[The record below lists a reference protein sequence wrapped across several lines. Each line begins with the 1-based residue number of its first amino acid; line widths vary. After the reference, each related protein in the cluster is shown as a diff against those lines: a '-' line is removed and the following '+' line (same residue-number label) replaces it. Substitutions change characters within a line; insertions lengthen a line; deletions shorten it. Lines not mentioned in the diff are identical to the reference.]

1 MCYLDDMIKTSTQD
15 IEYNKKILITGGTGF
30 IGTKL
35 ISILLKNQYKIT
47 NFSRRGNKNQYPHI
61 EVIEDLKNI
70 RNNQFFDII
79 INLAGANIS
88 KYWTKSYKR
97 ELVGSRI
104 RVTQDIINLIDR
116 LKKKPE
122 LLISA
127 SAIGYYGD
135 QHNKILNENSKP
147 INSFTHNL
155 CHEWEY
161 KASLAKTFGVRVC
174 LPRIGIVLGKDGGAL
189 GKILPIFK
197 LGLGGKIGDGKQ
209 IMSWVHIDDVIAAIL
224 FCIKNKHI
232 QDSFNLT
239 APNPVPNTKF
249 TRVLAKQFN
258 RPAFCTIP
266 KSVIKIIFGEMG
278 QKLLLEGLCVLP
290 KKLQEKKFHFAYH
303 TIEEALEDI
312 YNKV

>member
-1 MCYLDDMIKTSTQD
+1 MMKKYTEDVKH
-15 IEYNKKILITGGTGF
+15 NKKVLITGGTGF

-35 ISILLKNQYKIT
+35 LSVLLKNKYEII

-61 EVIEDLKNI
+61 KVIEDLKNI
-70 RNNQFFDII
+70 SNNQCFDII

-88 KYWTKSYKR
+88 KYWTKSYKK
-97 ELVGSRI
+97 EIFGSRI
-104 RVTQDIINLIDR
+104 RITKDIINLINR

-135 QHNKILNENSKP
+135 QHNKTLDENSKP
-147 INSFTHNL
+147 IMSFTHNL
-155 CHEWEY
+155 CYEWEY

-189 GKILPIFK
+189 AKISPIFK

-209 IMSWVHIDDVIAAIL
+209 IMSWVHIDDVINAML

-239 APNPVPNTKF
+239 APNPVSNAKF
-249 TRVLAKQFN
+249 TRVLAKQLN

-266 KSVIKIIFGEMG
+266 KSIIKTIFGEMG
-278 QKLLLEGLCVLP
+278 EKMLLAGLCILP
-290 KKLQEKKFHFAYH
+290 KKLQEKKFHFIYH
-303 TIEEALEDI
+303 TVEEALDNI
-312 YNKV
+312 YNKF